1 MYDFEEPIGPGPEK
15 HAKINYKTCSETQAP
30 PDYAHPLDIPKYLRS
45 FKRILN
51 VARVMAVEC
60 LISFICNCCHC
71 QPPKYKSYV
80 YSPSLPPSLPSFS
93 SKRYIPIFINQII
106 GSLSHYI
113 PAVSFRR
120 TTPNPPSS
128 RSSSTHQLFA

>member
-60 LISFICNCCHC
+60 LISFICNCCH
-71 QPPKYKSYV
+71 
-80 YSPSLPPSLPSFS
+80 
-93 SKRYIPIFINQII
+93 
-106 GSLSHYI
+106 
-113 PAVSFRR
+113 
-120 TTPNPPSS
+120 
-128 RSSSTHQLFA
+128 